1 MKRPSRVRPPAGSE
15 LALVPRVFA
24 VSAAVLLVGSV
35 ALASILPPDMSLRQA
50 IAAMDPGAMTTLQH
64 LVTGV
69 LGHGFWDVLC
79 TPLLVRPVWLV
90 PVCLG
95 VVCVGGALTAM
106 SHAAPRTKQK
116 RS

>member
-1 MKRPSRVRPPAGSE
+1 MKRPSRVRPPAGTE

-24 VSAAVLLVGSV
+24 VAAAVLLVGSV

-50 IAAMDPGAMTTLQH
+50 IAAMDAGAVTHLQG

-69 LGHGFWDVLC
+69 LGRGFWDLMC

-95 VVCVGGALTAM
+95 LVCVGGTVTAM
-106 SHAAPRTKQK
+106 SQAAPRTKQK